1 MVSGAHFQA
10 ENYQAFVQVLKK
22 IRNYFNQM
30 KKQDSAI
37 HKSMK
42 LFVIYDQEEEDE
54 ERSAAVSGA
63 EKSLVELCEK

>member
-1 MVSGAHFQA
+1 MVNGSNFQA

-42 LFVIYDQEEEDE
+42 LFVIYDQ
-54 ERSAAVSGA
+54 RA
-63 EKSLVELCEK
+63 EGEIDQPVTGSEKNLVELCER